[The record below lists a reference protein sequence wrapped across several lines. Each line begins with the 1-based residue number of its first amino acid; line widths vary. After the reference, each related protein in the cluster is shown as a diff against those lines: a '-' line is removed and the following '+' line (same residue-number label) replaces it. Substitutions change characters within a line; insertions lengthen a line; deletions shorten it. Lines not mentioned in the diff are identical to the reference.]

1 MLPAFCCSK
10 QYSFCRRIC
19 DSVLCVEV
27 KLPMEPGTACLLLR
41 AGRWGKGEQS
51 YSTGPG
57 AGLPLTKGGGVM
69 PSTGTKQDKRRDPN
83 TGRFLP
89 GNKTGG
95 RPRLPEELKEA
106 FRAACPDALEV
117 LKRIL
122 TNEGAKDSDRIR
134 CAEIILDRGY
144 GKPVQAVDLDG
155 NVVPQVVIVGDVPD

>member
-1 MLPAFCCSK
+1 M
-10 QYSFCRRIC
+10 
-19 DSVLCVEV
+19 
-27 KLPMEPGTACLLLR
+27 
-41 AGRWGKGEQS
+41 
-51 YSTGPG
+51 
-57 AGLPLTKGGGVM
+57 
-69 PSTGTKQDKRRDPN
+69 
-83 TGRFLP
+83 
-89 GNKTGG
+89 
-95 RPRLPEELKEA
+95 PEELKEA